1 MRMIAAA
8 LLTVALAAFAFGQEI
23 TGSIQG
29 TVKDPN
35 GASVPNATVTA
46 TSEQRTFNTQTDAE
60 GAYTFEQLPPG
71 RYKITATASGFGTVT
86 RSDVP
91 VELGRRLQV
100 NIDLSVAGTAENV
113 NVTSD
118 NQPIVDVTSSKTAT
132 NITQQQIQELPKTL
146 NFTSV
151 LEVAPGTRAES
162 RTNGFQVDGA
172 SGSENVFIVDGV
184 EVTNVVGGGLG
195 SKDSSTS
202 KNIPVDFV
210 KEVQVKSA
218 GYEAEYGGATGG
230 VINVVTRGGT
240 NEFHGEAR
248 MEIETSKLRG
258 SDNPQLLLNPTDP
271 TNKTSRLL
279 YNRFGKDSRLLQAP
293 VLSLGGPIVKNKL
306 WFFSSYAPQFFTG
319 HRNFDLIE
327 DPNITHAKGGT
338 STVPLDTRDVRYE
351 EQDQFA
357 MTRLDFSPTSKLTV
371 NGSFIYSPVKTKGPS
386 DTRGLAFLNR
396 ETAAVS
402 EFNFADA
409 NGAPRFDSLGGYTP
423 ANQLSLAATYTATS
437 NLVLSFRFGRNYL
450 NDKAG
455 SYGIGSNE
463 PLTIISVACANSQ
476 LRNGKTCPTGTG
488 STGFPTGLTS
498 NSLTNFDITK
508 RLNYYADA
516 TYVKR
521 IFGQQHIFKG
531 GYQRN
536 NLSND
541 VDFRFAGGR
550 VQLAYG
556 RARTLADGTQMRGD
570 YGYYVIDDFARIG
583 NVSSNNQAVFF
594 QDSYQIHPRVTL
606 NVGIRTEKEFL
617 PAFPL
622 VASFHPS
629 LTDSQLQGAS
639 TKPIDFGWGDKLAPR
654 IGGAW
659 DVFGNGKLKI
669 SGSYSVFYDI
679 MKYTLA
685 RGSFGGEKFLRS
697 YYTLDTPDYLS
708 INLNNRPGTKISGPS
723 DLRFPSN
730 LAGADSGID
739 PSIKPY
745 REHEYTGMAEYSF
758 NRNLVLSARLTRKTL
773 DRAIEDIGAV
783 AANGDEI
790 FTIGNPGEGLTAN
803 SALPIPKPV
812 RRYTGLEI
820 RLDKRFSSNGYLN
833 LSYVR
838 SSLYGNY
845 SGLASSD
852 ELALGTGRN
861 DPNVSRYYDYPFIT
875 YDSFGKV
882 TNGPLATDRPN
893 TFKAFG
899 GYNFNYRALGTR
911 WTTQIGGSQYIYQ
924 GIPLTTEI
932 AATIGSGTGVNVFP
946 NGRGDLGR
954 TNVYTQTDLVVNH
967 FVGLTERTR
976 LKFSVNVINLFNERN
991 ELDRFRVLTGVNQT
1005 INYGS
1010 NDSTYLNSNGDFM
1023 QRIADQKLFTDP
1035 RYNQTNVWQDPIRVR
1050 FGFGI
1055 EF

>member
-1 MRMIAAA
+1 VNFD
-8 LLTVALAAFAFGQEI
+8 LTVA
-23 TGSIQG
+23 S
-29 TVKDPN
+29 
-35 GASVPNATVTA
+35 
-46 TSEQRTFNTQTDAE
+46 
-60 GAYTFEQLPPG
+60 
-71 RYKITATASGFGTVT
+71 
-86 RSDVP
+86 
-91 VELGRRLQV
+91 
-100 NIDLSVAGTAENV
+100 TAENV
-113 NVTSD
+113 NVSSD
-118 NQPIVDVTSSKTAT
+118 NEPIVDVTSSKTAT

-151 LEVAPGTRAES
+151 LQVAPGTRAES
-162 RTNGFQVDGA
+162 RTNGFQIDGA

-248 MEIETSKLRG
+248 MEIETSKFRG
-258 SDNPQLLLNPTDP
+258 SDNPQLRINAVDP
-271 TNKTSRLL
+271 SNKTSELL
-279 YNRFGKDSRLLQAP
+279 YNRFGKDRRLLQAP

-306 WFFSSYAPQFFTG
+306 WFFSSYAPQFFTA
-319 HRNFDLIE
+319 HRNLDLIQ
-327 DPNITHAKGGT
+327 DPNVTHANGGT
-338 STVPLDTRDVRYE
+338 KTIPLNTRDIRYE

-357 MTRLDFSPTSKLTV
+357 MTRLDFSPTSKLSI
-371 NGSFIYSPVKTKGPS
+371 NGSFVYSPVKTKGPS
-386 DTRGLAFLNR
+386 NTTGINFLSR
-396 ETAAVS
+396 ETAAAS

-409 NGAPRFDSLGGYTP
+409 NGAPRFDRMGGYTP
-423 ANQLSLAATYTATS
+423 ANQVSLAGTYTATS

-455 SYGIGSNE
+455 SYGIA
-463 PLTIISVACANSQ
+463 PTDTLTIIQVACANSN
-476 LRNGKTCPTGTG
+476 LLNGKTCPTGTG
-488 STGFPTGLTS
+488 SPGFPTGLTS
-498 NSLTNFDITK
+498 NSLTHYDITTRK
-508 RLNYYADA
+508 NYYADA
-516 TYVKR
+516 TYIAR
-521 IFGQQHIFKG
+521 LFGQQHIFKG

-536 NLSND
+536 DLANNVSMEMAN
-541 VDFRFAGGR
+541 GR
-550 VQLAYG
+550 VQVFFG
-556 RARTLADGTQMRGD
+556 RARNTASGPKRGD
-570 YGYYVIDDFARIG
+570 YGYYYIDDFARIG
-583 NVSSNNQAVFF
+583 KVSSSNQAVFI

-606 NVGIRTEKEFL
+606 NIGIRTEKEYL

-622 VASFHPS
+622 VASYHPGLS
-629 LTDSQLQGAS
+629 SAQLQSAA

-669 SGSYSVFYDI
+669 SGSYSVFYDT
-679 MKYTLA
+679 MKYVLA
-685 RGSFGGEKFLRS
+685 RGSFGGEKYLRTF
-697 YYTLDTPDYLS
+697 YTLDTPDYLS

-730 LAGADSGID
+730 LGGADSGID

-745 REHEYTGMAEYSF
+745 REHEYTGSAEYSF

-773 DRAIEDIGAV
+773 DRAVEDIGAL

-803 SALPIPKPV
+803 AALPIPKPV

-820 RLDKRFSSNGYLN
+820 RLDKRFSTKGYLN

-852 ELALGTGRN
+852 ETTNGVGRN

-899 GYNFNYRALGTR
+899 GYNFNYRALGTK
-911 WTTQIGGSQYIYQ
+911 WATQVGASQYIYQ
-924 GIPLTTEI
+924 GIPVTTEI
-932 AATIGSGTGVNVFP
+932 AATIGQGTGVNVFP
-946 NGRGDLGR
+946 AGRADLGR
-954 TNVYTQTDLVVNH
+954 TKVYSQTDLVINH

-976 LKFSVNVINLFNERN
+976 LKFNVNVLNLFDQRT
-991 ELDRFRVLTGVNQT
+991 ELDRYRVLTGVGQ
-1005 INYGS
+1005 IVNYGANES
-1010 NDSTYLNSNGDFM
+1010 AYLNSNGDFKT
-1023 QRIADQKLFTDP
+1023 RIQNLGLFTDP
-1035 RYNQTNVWQDPIRVR
+1035 RYNQSNAWQDPIRVR